1 MNPWIERHRAHMRQA
16 GLADTTIEDAVEV
29 LGRMD
34 RELPLGLLEA
44 TLEDLEHWLAGP
56 PDPHLAWS
64 RQTKATYYGVAVR
77 FYRWASDANRYPHL
91 SFDPSVSLC
100 RPHVPR
106 TAPRPV
112 SSEEL
117 ARVLDHA
124 RGRFRIYCLLAAYAG
139 LRAFEIAKIK
149 REDITE
155 TTLTVRGKGDKDAA
169 LPTHPIIWSAVKDY
183 PAGPI
188 AITNLGNKATPKY
201 VSDCTSKHLNRVLGP
216 NTISL
221 HRLRHWF
228 GTNLLNNGAN
238 LRVVQELMRHSSP
251 STTAI
256 YTQITD
262 RERSLALSALPAL
275 TPTPN

>member
-1 MNPWIERHRAHMRQA
+1 MNPWIERHMAHMRQA

-56 PDPHLAWS
+56 QGQQWS
-64 RQTKATYYGVAVR
+64 RQTKATYYGVTVR
-77 FYRWASDANRYPHL
+77 FYRWAADPNRYPHL

-112 SSEEL
+112 TSDEL
-117 ARVLDHA
+117 AQVLDHA

-139 LRAFEIAKIK
+139 LRAFEIAKVR

-155 TTLTVRGKGDKDAA
+155 HTITIRGKGDKDAV
-169 LPTHPIIWSAVKDY
+169 LPTHPVIWTSVRHF
-183 PAGPI
+183 PAGPL
-188 AITNLGNKATPKY
+188 AVTNLGNKATPKY

-228 GTNLLNNGAN
+228 ATNLLNNGAN
-238 LRVVQELMRHSSP
+238 LRIVQELMRHSSP

-256 YTQITD
+256 YTQITSE
-262 RERSLALSALPAL
+262 ERALAVSTLPAL
-275 TPTPN
+275 TPSPC